1 MAASCGDKKSDAPR
15 RKGLGP
21 AVRKYEEFR
30 QKDVQRFDSA
40 YSAKAASH
48 TAGRNQA
55 LAQLLCCMSLM
66 RSLGDIVRPQLEL
79 KWSKAQVGAVT
90 GTVAVP
96 AAHCLPCQLWID
108 NTKPWDL
115 VHSALVDR
123 GKLSK
128 ILKEDIFGHETIL
141 PLPFNLADSLSETNC
156 LRGSLVAACEY
167 VIAHTKPSQ
176 RRGGVLKRSGDGTIL
191 LKVEDR
197 PDAANAGID
206 HQAVKDGYG
215 IWQTQAAAA
224 FAAATEEARKGV
236 RYNETDYTEDVLYIL
251 DKYERSLTR
260 VPPRA
265 SDQGMWSFENDL
277 WV

>member
-1 MAASCGDKKSDAPR
+1 
-15 RKGLGP
+15 
-21 AVRKYEEFR
+21 VRKYEEFR

-66 RSLGDIVRPQLEL
+66 RSLGDIVRPQLVL
-79 KWSKAQVGAVT
+79 TWSKAQVGAVI
-90 GTVAVP
+90 GTVDVP

-123 GKLSK
+123 DKLSK
-128 ILKEDIFGHETIL
+128 ILKEEIFGHETIL
-141 PLPFNLADSLSETNC
+141 PLPFNLADSLSEKNC

-191 LKVEDR
+191 LRVEDR

-215 IWQTQAAAA
+215 IWQRQAAAA
-224 FAAATEEARKGV
+224 FAAAKEEAREGV
-236 RYNETDYTEDVLYIL
+236 RHNETDYTGDVLYIL
-251 DKYERSLTR
+251 DKYEQSLSR

-265 SDQGMWSFENDL
+265 SDQWMWSFENDL